1 MALQFNTFLR
11 SVFWSLQFVLNAV
24 PLITEVCCWLL
35 QHISICSFQV
45 LMFCIHE
52 KKYCFVK
59 QTSSEPG
66 NTLLWSGSGD
76 TCWLSS
82 QGQVS
87 TDYKSL
93 FEEFVSMAPGL
104 SEHLG
109 FLPRCSK
116 STPQVTTLFYQNKQL
131 RNECDKKDDSFSD
144 TLDFELQTFWWM
156 NMQIVGANYIT
167 VI

>member
-45 LMFCIHE
+45 LMFSIHE

-104 SEHLG
+104 SEHLC

-116 STPQVTTLFYQNKQL
+116 STPRLQHFSIKISSFGTNVTRKTTDLAIPWI
-131 RNECDKKDDSFSD
+131 S
-144 TLDFELQTFWWM
+144 
-156 NMQIVGANYIT
+156 NYRPFDEWT
-167 VI
+167 CKL